1 MGASLWVEK
10 GPLKDVV
17 NKSSPDTFLPVAE
30 TPFVVP
36 KGAPSNSLIG
46 DILNGDKGLRKDPR
60 GLVLSGGGLHDS
72 GKCWR
77 LAPLCSFG
85 CVYFQ
90 ASEPS
95 FETMIE
101 KEYVKACVWAQ
112 EQRQAF
118 LLFSK
123 QIF

>member
-1 MGASLWVEK
+1 MWLIKAV
-10 GPLKDVV
+10 PI
-17 NKSSPDTFLPVAE
+17 
-30 TPFVVP
+30 PFFRLQKP
-36 KGAPSNSLIG
+36 PSWYLRGHHQTAKFG